1 MIGLLAMP
9 LEILYRSFVFL
20 SACPRLERSEV
31 AALARFGVLLSRVQP
46 VFA

>member
-1 MIGLLAMP
+1 MIGFLTMP

-20 SACPRLERSEV
+20 GGCPRLERSKV
-31 AALARFGVLLSRVQP
+31 AALARCGVLLSRVQP